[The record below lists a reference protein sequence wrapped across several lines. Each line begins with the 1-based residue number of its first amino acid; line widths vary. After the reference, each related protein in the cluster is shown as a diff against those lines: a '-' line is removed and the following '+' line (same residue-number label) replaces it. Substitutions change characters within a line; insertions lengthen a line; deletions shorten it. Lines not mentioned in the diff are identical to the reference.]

1 MSAPVTLCKDRRVG
15 APVISFL
22 TDYGWADGFVGICHG
37 VIALGC
43 PQARVI
49 DLSHG
54 IAAHD
59 VRAGALTLARAL
71 PYLPLGVHLAD
82 VDAADRGP
90 RRDVAVRC
98 GDGRW
103 LVGPDNGL
111 LWPAAQAAG
120 GAMAMRDLAGSRWA
134 REPVAATFHGRDV
147 LAPVAA
153 ALAAGAAADE
163 IGEPVDPATLRTL
176 ALPVPEWRGDAVL
189 AHVLSIDRFG
199 NLELDAGPDELAA
212 LGVAGRICVTAG
224 PHRLEVA
231 VGETFGEVDP
241 GELVLYVD
249 PQARLAVAVNRG
261 DARRRLGVSVDAI
274 VTLTALPGPAR

>member
-1 MSAPVTLCKDRRVG
+1 MPH
-15 APVISFL
+15 PVISFL
-22 TDYGWADGFVGICHG
+22 TDYGWADGFVGVCHG

-82 VDAADRGP
+82 VDDGDRGP
-90 RRDVAVRC
+90 RRDVAVSC

-120 GAMAMRDLAGSRWA
+120 GA
-134 REPVAATFHGRDV
+134 VAVRV

-153 ALAAGAAADE
+153 ALAAGAPADE
-163 IGEPVDPATLRTL
+163 IGESIDPGTLRTL
-176 ALPVPEWRGDAVL
+176 AVPVPERREDAVV

-199 NLELDAGPDELAA
+199 NLELDAGPDDLAA
-212 LGVAGRICVTAG
+212 LGITVGGRICVAAG
-224 PHRLEVA
+224 PHRLEVS
-231 VGETFGEVDP
+231 VGEMFGEVDR
-241 GELVLYVD
+241 GELVLFVD

-261 DARRRLGVSVDAI
+261 NAQMRLGVSVDAT
-274 VTLTALPGPAR
+274 VVLTAAAPAPAPAPAAR

>member
-1 MSAPVTLCKDRRVG
+1 MPH
-15 APVISFL
+15 PVISFL
-22 TDYGWADGFVGICHG
+22 TDYGWADGFVGVCHG

-82 VDAADRGP
+82 VDDGDRGP
-90 RRDVAVRC
+90 RRDVAVSC

-120 GAMAMRDLAGSRWA
+120 GAVAVRDLAGSPWA
-134 REPVAATFHGRDV
+134 RVPVSPTFHGRDV
-147 LAPVAA
+147 LAPAPPA
-153 ALAAGAAADE
+153 ALAAGAPADE
-163 IGEPVDPATLRTL
+163 IGESIDPGTLRTL
-176 ALPVPEWRGDAVL
+176 AVPVPERREDAVV

-199 NLELDAGPDELAA
+199 NLELDAGPDDLAA
-212 LGVAGRICVTAG
+212 LGITVGGRICVAAG
-224 PHRLEVA
+224 PHRLEVS
-231 VGETFGEVDP
+231 VGEMFGEVDR
-241 GELVLYVD
+241 GELVLFVD

-261 DARRRLGVSVDAI
+261 NAQMRLGVSVDAT
-274 VTLTALPGPAR
+274 VVLTAAAPAPAPAPAAR

>member
-1 MSAPVTLCKDRRVG
+1 VSAG
-15 APVISFL
+15 PVISL
-22 TDYGWADGFVGICHG
+22 LSDYGLADGFVGVCHG

-82 VDAADRGP
+82 VDHGDGGP

-111 LWPAAQAAG
+111 LGPAAQAAG
-120 GAMAMRDLAGSRWA
+120 GAVAMWDLAGSRWV
-134 REPVAATFHGRDV
+134 RQPVSATFHGRDV
-147 LAPVAA
+147 LAPVAG
-153 ALAAGAAADE
+153 ALAAGVPGVE
-163 IGEPVDPATLRTL
+163 IGAPLDPGTLGML
-176 ALPVPEWRGDAVL
+176 VLPAPERRGGAVA

-199 NLELDAGPDELAA
+199 NLELDATPADLAT
-212 LGVAGRICVTAG
+212 LGVAIGGRVCVATG
-224 PHRLEVA
+224 RHRLEVP
-231 VGETFGEVDP
+231 VGETFGAVDP
-241 GELVLYVD
+241 GELVVFVD
-249 PQARLAVAVNRG
+249 PLAQLAVAVNRG
-261 DARRRLGVSVDAI
+261 SARVALGVSVDATVI
-274 VTLTALPGPAR
+274 LTAATAR

>member
-1 MSAPVTLCKDRRVG
+1 VSAG
-15 APVISFL
+15 PVISL
-22 TDYGWADGFVGICHG
+22 LSDYGLADGFVGVCHG

-82 VDAADRGP
+82 VDHGDGGP

-111 LWPAAQAAG
+111 LGPAAQAAG
-120 GAMAMRDLAGSRWA
+120 GAVAMLDLAGSLWRRAAVTGTPAVVGDACA
-134 REPVAATFHGRDV
+134 RRM
-147 LAPVAA
+147 
-153 ALAAGAAADE
+153 LAAGARE
-163 IGEPVDPATLRTL
+163 LL
-176 ALPVPEWRGDAVL
+176 
-189 AHVLSIDRFG
+189 DRA
-199 NLELDAGPDELAA
+199 EAQP
-212 LGVAGRICVTAG
+212 TAG
-224 PHRLEVA
+224 PV
-231 VGETFGEVDP
+231 
-241 GELVLYVD
+241 
-249 PQARLAVAVNRG
+249 
-261 DARRRLGVSVDAI
+261 
-274 VTLTALPGPAR
+274 